1 MRLDMNVQFR
11 VIERLDLWW
20 LQMRISELE
29 WLYLVNYLEE
39 PNNATIERDKSI
51 AMASIGSVLEFL
63 KHDAPEFNLNLIGE

>member
-11 VIERLDLWW
+11 VVEGLDLWW

-39 PNNATIERDKSI
+39 PNSATLERDKSI

-63 KHDAPEFNLNLIGE
+63 KHDEFNLNLIGE